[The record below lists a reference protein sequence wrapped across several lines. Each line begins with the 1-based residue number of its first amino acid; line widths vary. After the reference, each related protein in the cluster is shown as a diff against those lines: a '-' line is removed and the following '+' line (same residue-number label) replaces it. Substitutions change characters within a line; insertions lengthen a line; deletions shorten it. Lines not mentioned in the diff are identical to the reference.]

1 MATMQ
6 CDVVSV
12 KESIYSGAVT
22 MLIAK
27 GAGGELGILP
37 GHAPLV
43 TLLQPGPIRVQLENG
58 TEEIVYVSGGVLEV
72 QPHVVTVLADT
83 AIRADNLDEAAILEA
98 RKMLNN
104 CLQTKRVIWTQL
116 LRWLPWQKQL
126 HSLKLSVKSK
136 PRTIIAGL
144 RLKKPP

>member
-1 MATMQ
+1 MAVMQ

-12 KESIYSGAVT
+12 KESIYSGAVS

-58 TEEIVYVSGGVLEV
+58 TEEVIYVSGGVLEV

-83 AIRADNLDEAAILEA
+83 AVRAGDLDEAAILEA
-98 RKMLNN
+98 RKQAETLLENQRGELDTGAAMAALAEAAA
-104 CLQTKRVIWTQL
+104 QL
-116 LRWLPWQKQL
+116 ETLRK
-126 HSLKLSVKSK
+126 LKN
-136 PRTIIAGL
+136 RA
-144 RLKKPP
+144 

>member
-1 MATMQ
+1 MAVMQ

-12 KESIYSGAVT
+12 KDSIYSGAVS

-58 TEEIVYVSGGVLEV
+58 TEEVIYVSGGVLEV

-83 AIRADNLDEAAILEA
+83 AVRAGDLDEAAILEA
-98 RKMLNN
+98 RKQAETLLENQRGELDTGAAMAALAE
-104 CLQTKRVIWTQL
+104 TAAQL
-116 LRWLPWQKQL
+116 ETLRK
-126 HSLKLSVKSK
+126 LKN
-136 PRTIIAGL
+136 RA
-144 RLKKPP
+144 

>member
-12 KESIYSGAVT
+12 KESIYSGTVT

-83 AIRADNLDEAAILEA
+83 AIRADNLDEAAIMEA
-98 RKMLNN
+98 RKQAEQQF
-104 CLQTKRVIWTQL
+104 LQAQREQQL
-116 LRWLPWQKQL
+116 SPNHSFDLLTIVQLVYELP
-126 HSLKLSVKSK
+126 
-136 PRTIIAGL
+136 
-144 RLKKPP
+144 

>member
-12 KESIYSGAVT
+12 QESLYSGTIT

-27 GAGGELGILP
+27 GAGGELGIMP

-43 TLLQPGPIRVQLENG
+43 TLLQPGAIRVILENG
-58 TEEIVYVSGGVLEV
+58 TEELIYVSGGVLEV

-83 AIRADNLDEAAILEA
+83 AVRAENLDEAAILEA
-98 RKMLNN
+98 RKNAE
-104 CLQTKRVIWTQL
+104 QL
-116 LRWLPWQKQL
+116 LANQKSDVDTAAALASLSEISAQL
-126 HSLKLSVKSK
+126 D
-136 PRTIIAGL
+136 TIRKMKNRAL
-144 RLKKPP
+144 

>member
-12 KESIYSGAVT
+12 KESIYSGQVT

-72 QPHVVTVLADT
+72 QPHVVTVLQ
-83 AIRADNLDEAAILEA
+83 ILQSVQTTWM
-98 RKMLNN
+98 KLQLWKLVNKLNN
-104 CLQTKRVIWTQL
+104 C
-116 LRWLPWQKQL
+116 
-126 HSLKLSVKSK
+126 
-136 PRTIIAGL
+136 
-144 RLKKPP
+144 